1 VHRGAPLCN
10 VDPPYPLPPTPTT
23 SLESRLAVLW
33 RWWSHTG
40 EMRPSFSM
48 TIGTDPGEVAGVSAA
63 FAEFADAHAV
73 PAPIRRS
80 VSVALDEF
88 LNNTIA
94 YGFAGRGDGAVSIEV
109 ELRSDRL
116 CVTLTDNGKPFNPFE
131 MSAPDTA
138 LPVAERQI
146 GGLGIH
152 LARRIMD
159 DVAYHRRADRNVV
172 TLSKRLAGGQ
182 PMDITTRTQNG
193 VTIVVLVGSLDS
205 NTSPKA
211 QQALDAVLAAGARKI
226 VIDCTALDYIS
237 SAGLRVMLGTAKRLS
252 GAGAGGGG
260 GALRLF
266 GLNDTV
272 REVFDIS
279 GFSTILAVF
288 ATENDALKGFS

>member
-1 VHRGAPLCN
+1 
-10 VDPPYPLPPTPTT
+10 
-23 SLESRLAVLW
+23 
-33 RWWSHTG
+33 
-40 EMRPSFSM
+40 MRPSFSM
-48 TIGTDPGEVAGVSAA
+48 TIGTDPGQVAGVSAA

-73 PAPIRRS
+73 PPSIRRS
-80 VSVALDEF
+80 VSVALDEL

-94 YGFAGRGDGAVSIEV
+94 YGFAGRGGGGGAVSIDV

-116 CVTLTDNGKPFNPFE
+116 CVTLTDNGKPFNPLE

-138 LPVAERQI
+138 LPVEERHI

-152 LARRIMD
+152 LARRLMD

-172 TLSKRLAGGQ
+172 TLTKLLAGGSTAGRGGGRS
-182 PMDITTRTQNG
+182 MDITTRTQNG
-193 VTIVVLVGSLDS
+193 LTLVVLAGSLDS
-205 NTSPKA
+205 NTSPQA
-211 QQALDAVLAAGARKI
+211 QRALDGLLAAGARKM
-226 VIDCTALDYIS
+226 VVDCTALDYIS
-237 SAGLRVMLGTAKRLS
+237 SAGLRVLLGTAKRLS
-252 GAGAGGGG
+252 GAG

-288 ATENDALKGFS
+288 ATEADALKGF